1 MTTFYVTD
9 EAQLD
14 SAIAA
19 VNAGTVAT
27 IDIANKF
34 TLTSDPTAIDG
45 NAIINGNSHAIIGE
59 VALSGLDSLDAYA
72 KPARRGRRRMN
83 TAAPA
88 SL

>member
-27 IDIANKF
+27 IDIQNNF
-34 TLTSDPTAIDG
+34 TLASDPTAIDG
-45 NAIINGNSHAIIGE
+45 FAIINRKQPRHH
-59 VALSGLDSLDAYA
+59 
-72 KPARRGRRRMN
+72 R
-83 TAAPA
+83 
-88 SL
+88 